1 MTQALVLLGHAEKT
15 SFNAALASAY
25 ADAFRAAGGSVK
37 LVTLSDLAFD
47 PILRAG
53 HSGAQPLEP
62 DLLALRDAFEE
73 ARHVAW
79 FFPTYWVSPPAVV
92 RGLVDR
98 LFLPGWAFRY
108 EKGKALPV
116 GLLRGRSARVVT
128 TMDSPAFWYTLA
140 NHRAIHGSF
149 VTGTLSFV
157 GFGPIRT
164 TPVYSLRDLD
174 AKARAKVLRDMTAL
188 ARRDYAKAPPALP
201 EPALAL
207 KSL

>member
-1 MTQALVLLGHAEKT
+1 M
-15 SFNAALASAY
+15 
-25 ADAFRAAGGSVK
+25 K

-108 EKGKALPV
+108 EKGTALPV

>member
-15 SFNAALASAY
+15 SFNAALADAY
-25 ADAFRAAGGSVK
+25 SEAFRGAGGSVK
-37 LVTLSDLAFD
+37 LVTLSDLVFD
-47 PILRAG
+47 PVLRGG
-53 HSGAQPLEP
+53 HSGEQPLEP
-62 DLLALRDAFEE
+62 DLLALREAFEE

-108 EKGKALPV
+108 DGKALPT

-128 TMDSPAFWYTLA
+128 TMDSPALWYTLA
-140 NHRAIHGSF
+140 NHRAIHGAF

-164 TPVYSLRDLD
+164 TPVYGLRELD
-174 AKARAKVLRDMTAL
+174 ANARAKVLRGMSAL
-188 ARRDYAKAPPALP
+188 ARRDYAKAPAALP
-201 EPALAL
+201 ASALAL
-207 KSL
+207 PSP

>member
-15 SFNAALASAY
+15 SFNAALANAY
-25 ADAFRAAGGSVK
+25 ADAFRGAGGSVK
-37 LVTLSDLAFD
+37 LVTLSDLVFD
-47 PILRAG
+47 PILRGG
-53 HSGAQPLEP
+53 HSGEQALEP
-62 DLLALRDAFEE
+62 DLLALRDAFEA

-108 EKGKALPV
+108 DEGKAFPTR
-116 GLLRGRSARVVT
+116 LLRGRSARVVA

-140 NHRAIHGSF
+140 NHRAIHGAF

-164 TPVYSLRDLD
+164 TPLYSLRDLD
-174 AKARAKVLRDMTAL
+174 ANGRAKVLRDMSAL
-188 ARRDYAKAPPALP
+188 ARRDYAKAPRGLPAS
-201 EPALAL
+201 ALAL
-207 KSL
+207 PSP